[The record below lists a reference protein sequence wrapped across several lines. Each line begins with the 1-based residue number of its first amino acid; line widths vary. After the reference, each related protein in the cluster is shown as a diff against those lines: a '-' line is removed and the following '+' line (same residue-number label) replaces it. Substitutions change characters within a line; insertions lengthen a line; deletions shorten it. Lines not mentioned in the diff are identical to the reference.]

1 MNSLINTLFN
11 DLTSQTFTKPITSH
25 ISDTGDVYS
34 AEVELPGFAKKDIS
48 IYVVDNTLC
57 VTAKNKERSEK
68 FKLHLWDLVSEDH
81 ISAELKYGL
90 LNITLPKRTVS
101 DGREIPIK

>member
-1 MNSLINTLFN
+1 
-11 DLTSQTFTKPITSH
+11 
-25 ISDTGDVYS
+25 
-34 AEVELPGFAKKDIS
+34 
-48 IYVVDNTLC
+48 VDNTLC

-90 LNITLPKRTVS
+90 LKITLPKRTVS